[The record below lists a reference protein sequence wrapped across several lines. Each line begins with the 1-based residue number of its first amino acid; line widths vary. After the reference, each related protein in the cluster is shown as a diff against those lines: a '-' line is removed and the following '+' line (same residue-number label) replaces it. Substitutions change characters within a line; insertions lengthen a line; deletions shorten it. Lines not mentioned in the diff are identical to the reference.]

1 MSAPNTWEQF
11 LSPEVTR
18 ERLVSASLFITAFEL
33 LKDSIVRKLRDYY
46 SIGFDASGATVSP
59 DYLRRVLDR
68 NKSVLYASLAW
79 LEESGAVTPSDLESF
94 ERIKTARN
102 AIAHGLP
109 ELVFNGVNHGLEERF
124 GEAVALL
131 RKIEVWWVVNVDI
144 ATDPDYD
151 GAEIDED
158 KITPGSVLMLQL
170 MLDVA
175 SGNEQYLNHFRKAA
189 AGNEI

>member
-1 MSAPNTWEQF
+1 MSVHESWEQF

-18 ERLVSASLFITAFEL
+18 ERLVSVSLFITAFEL
-33 LKDSIVRKLRDYY
+33 LKNSIVRRLRDFYLV
-46 SIGFDASGATVSP
+46 GFDPSGKTISP
-59 DYLRRVLDR
+59 DYQRRVLSR
-68 NKSVLYASLAW
+68 NKSVLYASLSW
-79 LEESGAVTPSDLESF
+79 LEESGAIGPGDLEAF
-94 ERIKTARN
+94 DRIKAARN

-109 ELVFNGVNHGLEERF
+109 ELIFNGVRHGLEERF

-151 GAEIDED
+151 GAEIDKD
-158 KITPGSVLMLQL
+158 KITPGSVLMIQM

-175 SGNEQYLNHFRKAA
+175 
-189 AGNEI
+189 AGNDEYLKHFKKAQNGR